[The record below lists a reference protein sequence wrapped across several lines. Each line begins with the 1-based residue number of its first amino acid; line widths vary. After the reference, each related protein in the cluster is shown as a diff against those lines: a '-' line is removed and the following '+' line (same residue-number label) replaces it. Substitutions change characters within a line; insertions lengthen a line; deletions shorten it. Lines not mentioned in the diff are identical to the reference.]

1 ERPMARPVELADRH
15 PRPSTLLSQL
25 LQQPPRERGIE
36 GHKRSR
42 SGKVGEAPKPA
53 QPLAAAGPPAHV
65 ARMISRPVVVRSKAS
80 IRPMNFFRPIVHF
93 LPFLLTHG
101 CPPTMP
107 LRQVVIP

>member
-1 ERPMARPVELADRH
+1 
-15 PRPSTLLSQL
+15 
-25 LQQPPRERGIE
+25 
-36 GHKRSR
+36 
-42 SGKVGEAPKPA
+42 
-53 QPLAAAGPPAHV
+53 
-65 ARMISRPVVVRSKAS
+65 MISRPVVVRSKAS